1 MHSKEAARLAG
12 VTVRTL
18 RHYHQIGVL
27 PEPPRRENGYR
38 DYGAVDVAR
47 VLRIKRLASLGLS
60 LGQIRTVLE
69 GECGT
74 SDGAGRSASE
84 LLDAIDS
91 ELEAE
96 IALLEKRRRAV
107 ALLKKDL
114 DGGGVVLE
122 ASEAI
127 RAHVSRLVERG
138 ASGKTATAELHQLL
152 LVDER
157 DGGATALD
165 SVLGLYRL
173 MEERCITG
181 EYVALTNEALALPDD
196 AGEDACSELASRI
209 ADLLSPVLAEYLDG
223 GSLEEWDET
232 DPVLERLI
240 RSYDEETLSPTQA
253 RGSRLAEAEI
263 RARLG
268 TLGEDD
274 ADAPLF
280 SA

>member
-1 MHSKEAARLAG
+1 MFSKDVARLSG

-69 GECGT
+69 RESGT
-74 SDGAGRSASE
+74 SDGPERSVSE

-96 IALLEKRRRAV
+96 IALLEERRRAV
-107 ALLKKDL
+107 ALLKRDL

-127 RAHVSRLVERG
+127 RAHVSSLVKRG

-152 LVDER
+152 LIDER

-165 SVLGLYRL
+165 AVLGLYRL

-181 EYVALTNEALALPDD
+181 EYVALTNEALVLPDD
-196 AGEDACSELASRI
+196 AGEDACSKLASRI

-223 GSLEEWDET
+223 GRLEEWDET
-232 DPVLERLI
+232 DPALERLI
-240 RSYDEETLSPTQA
+240 RLYDEETLSPIQA
-253 RGSRLAEAEI
+253 RVSQLAESKI

-268 TLGEDD
+268 TPGEGD
-274 ADAPLF
+274 ANVPLF